1 MDSLVALLSS
11 PTFLITW
18 GCLVVVSQIIL
29 QVDLYKN
36 NSHLMSLMKLVW
48 SFTVLYSGPIG
59 LTIYWFSGRKEIADD
74 GDYRR
79 AFRSV
84 AHCYSGCGLG
94 ELTGLLI
101 TVGIFGASQ
110 WVVVLVTFMLAYAA
124 GYALTV
130 GPLLQDGVGLKAA
143 LKDAVI
149 SETPS
154 IFVMEV
160 VAITVDLLVAG
171 NAGPHQPLFWSSLV
185 LSLSCGLVAAW
196 PVNLWLIRHGIK
208 EGMMDPRMT
217 DHGDHHEHHHG
228 EHAHG

>member
-1 MDSLVALLSS
+1 MNGFVAALTS
-11 PTFLITW
+11 PTFLVVW
-18 GCLVVVSQIIL
+18 ACLVVVCQIVL
-29 QVDLYKN
+29 QVDLRRN

-48 SFTVLYSGPIG
+48 SFTVLYSGPFG
-59 LTIYWFSGRKEIADD
+59 LAIYWFSGRKEIPDD
-74 GDYRR
+74 SDYRR

-94 ELTGLLI
+94 ELAGLLI
-101 TVGIFGASQ
+101 TVGIFGAGQ
-110 WVVVLVTFMLAYAA
+110 WVTVVVTFLLAYAA

-130 GPLLQDGVGLKAA
+130 GPLVQDGVGLKSAM
-143 LKDAVI
+143 KDAVI

-160 VAITVDLLVAG
+160 VALTVDLLVAG
-171 NAGPHQPLFWSSLV
+171 NAGPDQPIFWSSLV
-185 LSLSCGLVAAW
+185 LSLSCGLIAAW

-217 DHGDHHEHHHG
+217 DHHHGRDHHHQ
-228 EHAHG
+228 HAHG

>member
-1 MDSLVALLSS
+1 M
-11 PTFLITW
+11 
-18 GCLVVVSQIIL
+18 
-29 QVDLYKN
+29 
-36 NSHLMSLMKLVW
+36 
-48 SFTVLYSGPIG
+48 
-59 LTIYWFSGRKEIADD
+59 
-74 GDYRR
+74 
-79 AFRSV
+79 
-84 AHCYSGCGLG
+84 
-94 ELTGLLI
+94 
-101 TVGIFGASQ
+101 
-110 WVVVLVTFMLAYAA
+110 VVLVTFMLAYAA

-130 GPLLQDGVGLKAA
+130 GPLLQDGVGLKSA

-160 VAITVDLLVAG
+160 VGITVDLLVAG

-217 DHGDHHEHHHG
+217 DHGDHNEHHHS